1 MKKFLTTLGV
11 GAAVFAVA
19 APAQAA
25 QSINISGPSGT
36 FGNDSVTC
44 DGSAPC
50 SFTNLFNFVTPEGFS
65 LVSATIS
72 SIMTGNNQPTNIDFS
87 SVTLNGMEFAIAS
100 TGDVEFRSLLDQA
113 VSPGGNNTL
122 SVNGTSGGAA
132 SYSGTLSFAQMAAV
146 PEPATWAMM
155 LLGFGAVG
163 FSMRRRQKG
172 YRYAQA
178 V

>member
-25 QSINISGPSGT
+25 HTLTITGASGT
-36 FGNDSVTC
+36 FGNATVTP
-44 DGSAPC
+44 G
-50 SFTNLFNFVTPEGFS
+50 SFTDVFNFMTPEGYN
-65 LVSATIS
+65 LASATIS
-72 SIMTGNNQPTNIDFS
+72 SVMTGNDPATNIDFS
-87 SVTLNGMEFAIAS
+87 SVTLNGTSFNIIQ
-100 TGDVEFRSLLDQA
+100 TGTVEFRDLLNKA
-113 VSPGGNNTL
+113 LTPGGNNVL
-122 SVNGTSGGAA
+122 SVAGTAGSSA
-132 SYSGTLSFAQMAAV
+132 SYSGTLSFSSMAAV

-163 FSMRRRQKG
+163 FSMRRRRPS